1 MNDTQHG
8 RLSCGLEYAVQPLPA
23 RHVVCFQLRV
33 LGGTSSEPADKLGLA
48 RVVTEVLDKGTAQR
62 TGRELLDAF
71 DVIGASHNAGTGR
84 ETATFTCTT
93 LPEHFEQALALH
105 AEMLRTPTFPQDA
118 FEIGVELTRQELLAL
133 EDDAQGLVDKLLN
146 TQVFGSVL
154 GRHTLG
160 ERSMLDRLTRA
171 DLQDFW
177 QSHFQA
183 GRMLVAVAGAVK
195 PERARAVLEEHF
207 AGFGSAEVQGRDPY
221 KVEFDPG
228 AHHHPKELEQV
239 QIGVGWP
246 GVDVTHDDY
255 PVQKVLLGALSGGM
269 SSRLFT
275 ELREKQGLVYWVGAW
290 QEAPRGSGMIMM
302 GASTRPERCGQT
314 YDALLREVDRIA
326 DDLTP
331 EELQRAI
338 TGIVASQQTRGDGTR
353 AHCGRLANDLFF
365 YGEPVPLERKLEQ
378 VRAVTLADVSRYLDT
393 YPRDRRAVVTL
404 GPQALPAT

>member
-1 MNDTQHG
+1 M
-8 RLSCGLEYAVQPLPA
+8 QPLPD
-23 RHVVCFQLRV
+23 RHVVCFQMRV
-33 LGGTSSEPADKLGLA
+33 LGGTCSEPADKLGLA

-71 DVIGASHNAGTGR
+71 DVLGASHNAGTGR

-118 FEIGVELTRQELLAL
+118 FEVSVELARQELLAL
-133 EDDAQGLVDKLLN
+133 EDDAQGLVDKVLSA
-146 TQVFGSVL
+146 QVFGPIL

-160 ERSMLDRLTRA
+160 ERRMLDGLTRA
-171 DLQDFW
+171 DLREYW
-177 QSHFQA
+177 QTRFQA
-183 GRMLVAVAGAVK
+183 GRMLVAVAGAVE
-195 PERARAVLEEHF
+195 PERARTAFEEHF
-207 AGFGSAEVQGRDPY
+207 SGFGSADEAGRDPF
-221 KVEFDPG
+221 KVEFEAG
-228 AHHHPKELEQV
+228 VHHQPKELEQV

-255 PVQKVLLGALSGGM
+255 PVQKVVLGVLSGGM
-269 SSRLFT
+269 SARLFT

-290 QEAPRGSGMIMM
+290 HEAPRGAGMILM

-314 YDALLREVDRIA
+314 YEALLREVDRLA
-326 DDLTP
+326 EDLAP

-338 TGIVASQQTRGDGTR
+338 TGIVAGQQTRGDSTQAR
-353 AHCGRLANDLFF
+353 CGRLANDLFF
-365 YGEPVPLERKLEQ
+365 FGRPVPLEQKLEQ
-378 VRAVTLADVSRYLDT
+378 VQAVTLQDVARYLER

-404 GPQALPAT
+404 GPQALPET

>member
-1 MNDTQHG
+1 MNDTLHG
-8 RLSCGLEYAVQPLPA
+8 RLPCGLEYAVQPLPD
-23 RHVVCFQLRV
+23 RHVVCFQMRV
-33 LGGTSSEPADKLGLA
+33 LGGTCSEPADKLGLA

-71 DVIGASHNAGTGR
+71 DVLGASHNAGTGR

-118 FEIGVELTRQELLAL
+118 FEVSVELARQELLAL
-133 EDDAQGLVDKLLN
+133 EDDAQGLVDKLLSA
-146 TQVFGSVL
+146 QVFGSIL

-160 ERSMLDRLTRA
+160 ERRTLDGLTRA
-171 DLQDFW
+171 DLREYW
-177 QSHFQA
+177 QTRFQA
-183 GRMLVAVAGAVK
+183 GRMLVAVAGAVE
-195 PERARAVLEEHF
+195 PERARTAFEEHF
-207 AGFGSAEVQGRDPY
+207 SRFGSADEAGRDPF
-221 KVEFDPG
+221 KVEFEAG
-228 AHHHPKELEQV
+228 VHHQPKELEQV

-255 PVQKVLLGALSGGM
+255 PVQKVVLGVLSGGM
-269 SSRLFT
+269 SARLFT

-290 QEAPRGSGMIMM
+290 HEAPRGAGMILM

-314 YDALLREVDRIA
+314 YEALLREVDRLA
-326 DDLTP
+326 EDLTW

-338 TGIVASQQTRGDGTR
+338 TGIVAGQQTRGDSTQAR
-353 AHCGRLANDLFF
+353 CGRLANDLFF
-365 YGEPVPLERKLEQ
+365 FGRPVPLEQKLAQ
-378 VRAVTLADVSRYLDT
+378 VQAVTLQDVARYLER

-404 GPQALPAT
+404 GPQALPET